1 MTMKKIFAIFMLALL
16 ASCGQNT
23 DNKTANETK
32 TETTQTTQTNAC
44 DVYFE
49 KLSCSLKSQNMS
61 TEDIEKHISV
71 TRDFINTQP
80 ADAQKVSCEGSL
92 ESLKQTLPENC

>member
-1 MTMKKIFAIFMLALL
+1 MKKIFAIFALALL

-23 DNKTANETK
+23 DTKTANETK

-49 KLSCSLKSQNMS
+49 KLSCSLKAQNIS
-61 TEDIEKHISV
+61 EADIEKHISV

-80 ADAQKVSCEGSL
+80 AESQKVSCEGSL